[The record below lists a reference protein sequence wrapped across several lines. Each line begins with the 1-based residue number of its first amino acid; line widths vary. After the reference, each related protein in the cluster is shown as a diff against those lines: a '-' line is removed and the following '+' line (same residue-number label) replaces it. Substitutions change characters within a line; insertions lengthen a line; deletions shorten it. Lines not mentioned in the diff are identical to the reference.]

1 MHVEDGSLGAS
12 QSEETLEHRP
22 DRRVQLA
29 RFVQVVR
36 AHEEVETKKRAAV
49 EEAWASAPAPTEAE
63 PPFKDDQDLDAFFA
77 SRKVQTPLQRFDA
90 LRADQAAKAAKKVLD
105 DAEHARLTQIDRAA
119 ADAAVESARRG
130 ILDRLDAQEAA
141 FAAMAQLR
149 SQGIALVGADVV
161 MADAPPVAAAPPPP
175 QPVQPLA

>member
-1 MHVEDGSLGAS
+1 M
-12 QSEETLEHRP
+12 
-22 DRRVQLA
+22 
-29 RFVQVVR
+29 
-36 AHEEVETKKRAAV
+36 
-49 EEAWASAPAPTEAE
+49 
-63 PPFKDDQDLDAFFA
+63 
-77 SRKVQTPLQRFDA
+77 
-90 LRADQAAKAAKKVLD
+90 D